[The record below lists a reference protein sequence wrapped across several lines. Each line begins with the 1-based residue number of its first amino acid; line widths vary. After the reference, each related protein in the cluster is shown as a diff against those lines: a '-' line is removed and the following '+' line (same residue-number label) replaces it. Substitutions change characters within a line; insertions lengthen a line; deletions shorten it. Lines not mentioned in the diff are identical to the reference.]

1 MTGKDV
7 DRLLGAYYARRLE
20 KGDGLYGKGDGLA
33 RRVGRG
39 ERLKP
44 VDCIRADAARAD
56 AARADAAHADAAHA
70 DAARAD
76 AARADGRLS
85 AVLAA
90 AALVMML
97 GFGVLGSPSGDE
109 SGARNGLVASM
120 SLDLAGS
127 RFEEAVI
134 AIGDSWP
141 RKN

>member
-20 KGDGLYGKGDGLA
+20 KGDRLYGKGDGLA

-44 VDCIRADAARAD
+44 VDCI
-56 AARADAAHADAAHA
+56 
-70 DAARAD
+70 RAD

>member
-44 VDCIRADAARAD
+44 VDCIR
-56 AARADAAHADAAHA
+56 A

>member
-20 KGDGLYGKGDGLA
+20 KGDGLYGKDDGLA

-44 VDCIRADAARAD
+44 VDCIR
-56 AARADAAHADAAHA
+56 A

>member
-1 MTGKDV
+1 MTEKDV

-44 VDCIRADAARAD
+44 VDSIRADAA
-56 AARADAAHADAAHA
+56 H
-70 DAARAD
+70 AD

>member
-20 KGDGLYGKGDGLA
+20 KGDGLYGKDDGLA

-56 AARADAAHADAAHA
+56 AARADAAH
-70 DAARAD
+70 AD

>member
-20 KGDGLYGKGDGLA
+20 EGDGLYGKGDGLA

-44 VDCIRADAARAD
+44 VDCIR
-56 AARADAAHADAAHA
+56 A

>member
-20 KGDGLYGKGDGLA
+20 KGDGLYGKDDGLA

-56 AARADAAHADAAHA
+56 AARADAARADAAH
-70 DAARAD
+70 AD